1 MREILFRAKSASRDN
16 PEWVEGYYAFD
27 GTHWIDRMSEEYP
40 GHTESIPI
48 NPETLGQFT
57 GLTDKNGVKIFDGD
71 IITQHKDDWG
81 QPPFIRIVFWSDE
94 TYSFRISSPLLDNGN
109 NIDKN
114 DVIEV
119 IGNIYDNPELLGG
132 E

>member
-1 MREILFRAKSASRDN
+1 MREILFRGKSASRDN

-27 GTHWIDRMSEEYP
+27 GTHWIERMSEEYP

-57 GLTDKNGVKIFDGD
+57 GFLDVNGKKIFEGD
-71 IITQHKDDWG
+71 IVVSTSVNRLSNKPHT
-81 QPPFIRIVFWSDE
+81 V
-94 TYSFRISSPLLDNGN
+94 SFENGY
-109 NIDKN
+109 IYAVPERKPQ
-114 DVIEV
+114 VV
-119 IGNIYDNPELLGG
+119 GNIYDNPELLSG